1 MSDGGE
7 EVSPFTQRLR
17 RLFASIPD
25 PETGRLF
32 TYAEAAR
39 RINARAQELPE
50 SQQAGRKISNTYVW
64 QLAEGQRTNP
74 TKRHMESLADLF
86 GVPVSFLL
94 DDAPNP
100 ALEAELEV
108 AAAMRKAGVSEL
120 AHRARGLSPG
130 ALRSVLSMIDHVRE
144 LEGLPTE
151 TNQGE
156 AQGAAG

>member
-7 EVSPFTQRLR
+7 ELSPFTLRLR
-17 RLFASIPD
+17 RLFASVPD
-25 PETGRLF
+25 PETGRPF
-32 TYAEAAR
+32 SYAEAAR
-39 RINARAQELPE
+39 RINARAKDLPA
-50 SQQAGRKISNTYVW
+50 SAQAGRTISTTYVW

-100 ALEAELEV
+100 ALDAELEI
-108 AAAMRKAGVSEL
+108 AAALRDAGISKL

-130 ALRSVLSMIDHVRE
+130 ALRSVLSMIEHARD
-144 LEGLPTE
+144 LEGLPNDTPP
-151 TNQGE
+151 
-156 AQGAAG
+156 AGTPDATG